1 MDTQETTPWKFD
13 PEQPSKLLAL
23 IVDDDDDFRE
33 SVAALARGEGFET
46 QLAGSLGEARK
57 SILEHS
63 PDLVVADLR
72 LPDGHGLELMAE
84 TLPASDTEFIVVT
97 GNASV
102 ETAIRAMREG
112 AIDYLTKPF
121 DPARLTGALAN
132 VARTRGLK
140 RELNQLR
147 SQLRRLGRFG
157 KLVGS
162 SAPMQEVYNM
172 IGRVAPTM
180 ASVLIAGE
188 SGTGKELV
196 AETLHELSRRKDRG
210 LFAVNCGAV
219 SPNLIESELFGHEK
233 GSFTGAERRHLGYFE
248 RAAGGTLLL
257 DEITEMS
264 PELQVKL
271 LRVLESGRFM
281 RVGGND
287 SIEADVRI
295 IAATNRV
302 PVEAVAS
309 GALREDLYYR
319 LNVFTIELPPLRERG
334 SDVELLAQ
342 HFLDILN
349 TAEGTEKRWTPEALG
364 AIAKHA
370 WRGNVRELRNA
381 VHRAY
386 ILSEREIH
394 ESAVSSPEPIES
406 GRNGSVAVDG
416 RLEVAVGSQIAAV
429 EKRLIL
435 ATLAHFDGDKRK
447 SADALG
453 ISLKTLYNRLSVYR
467 ASAVDGVA

>member
-1 MDTQETTPWKFD
+1 MEANESEHWGFD
-13 PEQPSKLLAL
+13 PEQHPKLLAL
-23 IVDDDDDFRE
+23 IVDDDDDFRS
-33 SVAALARGEGFET
+33 SVAALARREGFET
-46 QLAGSLGEARK
+46 KLAGSLEEARK
-57 SILEHS
+57 CILDLM

-72 LPDGHGLELMAE
+72 LPDGLGLELLAE
-84 TLPASDTEFIVVT
+84 TTPASDIEFIVVT

-102 ETAIRAMREG
+102 DTAVRAMRNG

-132 VARTRGLK
+132 VARMRGLK
-140 RELNQLR
+140 RELSGLR

-162 SAPMQEVYNM
+162 SAPMQEVYNL
-172 IGRVAPTM
+172 IARVAPTS

-196 AETLHELSRRKDRG
+196 AETIHELSRRKDKG
-210 LFAVNCGAV
+210 LFALNCGAV

-233 GSFTGAERRHLGYFE
+233 GSFTGADKRHLGYFE
-248 RAAGGTLLL
+248 RAAGGTLML

-271 LRVLESGRFM
+271 LRVLESGKFL

-287 SIEADVRI
+287 PIEADVRI
-295 IAATNRV
+295 IAASNRDLTESV
-302 PVEAVAS
+302 KS

-319 LNVFTIELPPLRERG
+319 LNVFTIHLPPLRDRG
-334 SDVELLAQ
+334 TDIELLAQ
-342 HFLDILN
+342 HFLEILN
-349 TAEGTEKRWTPEALG
+349 SAEGTDKRWSPQALRTL
-364 AIAKHA
+364 AKRP

-381 VHRAY
+381 VHKAY
-386 ILSEREIH
+386 ILADREIN
-394 ESAVSSPEPIES
+394 EDAIEASEPI
-406 GRNGSVAVDG
+406 RNGEVTSNADG
-416 RLEVAVGSQIAAV
+416 KLEVSIGSEIAAV
-429 EKRLIL
+429 EKRLII
-435 ATLAHFDGDKRK
+435 ATLDHFEGDKRK
-447 SADALG
+447 AADTLG

-467 ASAVDGVA
+467 AAQAESE